1 MQKLHLRYQAISKHT
16 FELKKVNLL
25 FVFQVNC
32 PGCFVYGFPLVNRL
46 KGQFGD
52 EPGYL
57 GLSTAFEDFELNTPD
72 NTLALIEN
80 GTTVGETRK
89 MLNSQGLETYSEPI
103 SFPIASD
110 DMIAPEELSDNDLVD
125 KICNINPNFSIWAQF
140 DQDLLRQ
147 KVRAYLAQ
155 QSKISFTFTVNQFR
169 GTPTFVIFNDEMEI
183 IQQWFGHVAP
193 ELVENTLE
201 DALKRL

>member
-1 MQKLHLRYQAISKHT
+1 MQKLHLRYQSLSKHT
-16 FELKKVNLL
+16 FELKKINLL

-32 PGCFVYGFPLVNRL
+32 PGCFAYGFPLVNRL
-46 KGQFGD
+46 RSQFGD

-72 NTLALIEN
+72 NTLALIKK

-89 MLNSQGLETYSEPI
+89 MLNSQGRETYSHPI

-110 DMIAPEELSDNDLVD
+110 EMIAPEELSGNDLVD
-125 KICNINPNFSIWAQF
+125 KICHINPSFSIWAQF

-193 ELVENTLE
+193 ELIENTLE